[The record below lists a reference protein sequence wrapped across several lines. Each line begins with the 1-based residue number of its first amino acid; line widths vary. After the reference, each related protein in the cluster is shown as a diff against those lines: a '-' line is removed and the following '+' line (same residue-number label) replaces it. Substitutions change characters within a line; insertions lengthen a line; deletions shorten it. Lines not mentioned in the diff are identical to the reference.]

1 MKRVSEIYF
10 WYPFYLCQVYKATSI
25 VRFSPLDLWTMT
37 LSSLHRG
44 LITSLRTNNLNRW
57 IIIWFRF
64 ETLSAVP
71 LHLWHHL
78 EQFQKI
84 KAFLFCHSTLPNP
97 NFSCSIIAQPSEV
110 QSELEKERNFATAD
124 KIKAEGIKKL
134 SKQNLYLPPSI
145 MDMVLMTKKL
155 YAVISLCFG
164 KEAHSSTFLKD
175 WADHMYENRL
185 MYTSIQAAD
194 PYFFTKVLFAIVN
207 ALQIHWRL
215 CSSVNI
221 CQR

>member
-1 MKRVSEIYF
+1 
-10 WYPFYLCQVYKATSI
+10 
-25 VRFSPLDLWTMT
+25 
-37 LSSLHRG
+37 
-44 LITSLRTNNLNRW
+44 
-57 IIIWFRF
+57 
-64 ETLSAVP
+64 
-71 LHLWHHL
+71 L